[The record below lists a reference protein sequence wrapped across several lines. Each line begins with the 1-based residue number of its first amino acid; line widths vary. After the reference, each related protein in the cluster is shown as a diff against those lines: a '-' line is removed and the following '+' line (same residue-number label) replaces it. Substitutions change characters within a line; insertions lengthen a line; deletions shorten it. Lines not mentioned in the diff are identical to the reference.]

1 MKNRRKTKDFD
12 TVKMMREIRDKLS
25 KKYSSNPEKEIEE
38 LEKVRSKY
46 SSGKLVKSEN

>member
-1 MKNRRKTKDFD
+1 MKNKRKAKSFD

-25 KKYSSNPEKEIEE
+25 KKYSSNPEKEKEE

-46 SSGKLVKSEN
+46 RTSKLVKSEN